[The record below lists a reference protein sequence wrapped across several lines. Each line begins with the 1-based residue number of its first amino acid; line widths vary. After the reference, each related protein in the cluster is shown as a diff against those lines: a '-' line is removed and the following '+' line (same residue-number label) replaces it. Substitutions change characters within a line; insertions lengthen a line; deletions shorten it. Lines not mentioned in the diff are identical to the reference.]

1 MFFLGDVPGR
11 IWYTDRRKDIF
22 LSIGIRMESSAQAV
36 VSGGK
41 KPASPIIRWAFII
54 GITIVS
60 NLFLMYLV
68 DVIYPQPD
76 YAAFCPDNQVNR
88 AIESESACLEIGG
101 QWNEGVDAK
110 IRMAEPATPVS
121 GNYCNTTYTC
131 SKQFEESMKI
141 YNRNVFVVF
150 VIAGILLLLGSVSF
164 AGSEVLSLA
173 FSFGGV
179 LAFLIGATRY
189 WSDMDDMLRVLILGI
204 ALASLVSMA
213 WKKFKE

>member
-1 MFFLGDVPGR
+1 
-11 IWYTDRRKDIF
+11 
-22 LSIGIRMESSAQAV
+22 MESSAQAV

-41 KPASPIIRWAFII
+41 KPHSAIIKWAFII
-54 GITIVS
+54 GITIVV

-68 DVIYPQPD
+68 DAIYPQPD

-110 IRMAEPATPVS
+110 IRMAEPATVVS

-131 SKQFEESMKI
+131 QKQYEETMKV

-164 AGSEVLSLA
+164 AGVEVLSLA

-189 WSDMDDMLRVLILGI
+189 WSDMDDIVRVLILGV
-204 ALASLVSMA
+204 ALASLIFMA
-213 WKKFKE
+213 WKKFRE